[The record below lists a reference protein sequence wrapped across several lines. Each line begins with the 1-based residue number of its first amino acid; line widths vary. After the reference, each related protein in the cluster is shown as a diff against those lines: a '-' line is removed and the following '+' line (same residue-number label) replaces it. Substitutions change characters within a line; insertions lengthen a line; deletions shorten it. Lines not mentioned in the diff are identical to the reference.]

1 MRAGYVSL
9 ELEIPRVKHN
19 FRAGL
24 KIRDLF
30 AN

>member
-1 MRAGYVSL
+1 MRAGSL
-9 ELEIPRVKHN
+9 ELKIPSGKHN

-24 KIRDLF
+24 KIRDLL

>member
-1 MRAGYVSL
+1 MRAGSL
-9 ELEIPRVKHN
+9 ELKIPSGKHSV
-19 FRAGL
+19 RAGL